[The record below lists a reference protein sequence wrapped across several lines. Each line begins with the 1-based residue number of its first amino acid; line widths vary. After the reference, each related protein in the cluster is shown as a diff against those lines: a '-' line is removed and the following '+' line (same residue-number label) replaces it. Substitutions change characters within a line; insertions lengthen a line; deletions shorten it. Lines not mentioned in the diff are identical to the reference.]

1 MLLRRGIMQSIE
13 SEIEMKSS
21 HPPLL
26 AIRHGETQWNVA
38 GRLQGRQDTPLTANG
53 LRQVLAVGLRL
64 AEKVHALGDV
74 RFWVSPLPRA
84 RQTASI
90 LSDAWA
96 VPFDRFILEPAL
108 VERAYGAWEGLSLP
122 EIEQTLPEQH
132 AANAADPWA
141 YAMPGGESRRD
152 LADRLAAWLES
163 LEKDATHVVVAHSG
177 TLRALRGYYT
187 GASLETMLAYREP
200 QTAAFWLE
208 DGKETQL
215 DVLPSMLRAVGCES
229 DGRTVWI

>member
-1 MLLRRGIMQSIE
+1 M
-13 SEIEMKSS
+13 
-21 HPPLL
+21 
-26 AIRHGETQWNVA
+26 
-38 GRLQGRQDTPLTANG
+38 TANG

-64 AEKVHALGDV
+64 AEKVHTLGDV

-90 LSDAWA
+90 LADAWD
-96 VPFDRFILEPAL
+96 VPFDRFIPEPAL
-108 VERAYGAWEGLSLP
+108 VERAYGAWEGLSLAD
-122 EIEQTLPEQH
+122 IQKTLPDQY
-132 AANAADPWA
+132 AANTADPWA

-152 LADRLAAWLES
+152 LADRLAAWLEN
-163 LEKDATHVVVAHSG
+163 LETTATHVAVAHSG

-187 GASLETMLAYREP
+187 GASLEAMLAYREP

-215 DVLPSMLRAVGCES
+215 DVLPSMLRATGCES
-229 DGRTVWI
+229 EGRTVWI